1 MKIKAATFDIGGV
14 LYSDDVFKRAI
25 HKALNSL
32 GAKVSDEDF
41 EKVYQEHL
49 KSQNGS
55 LRSKLCLTFLGSLD
69 RKAELLERTNDF
81 WLFESSDAYSDGLPE
96 IIKLKKAGI
105 KVGLIANQ
113 PASIVDTLKR
123 DGYFELLDFVGISA
137 IVGLE
142 KPALDF
148 FKLAVEKL
156 GYSAQEVVHI
166 GNRIDNDVIPAKS
179 IGMRTI
185 WLRRGEANPNPTD
198 SDLKEADL
206 TIETLTGV
214 AEQVFNL

>member
-1 MKIKAATFDIGGV
+1 M
-14 LYSDDVFKRAI
+14 
-25 HKALNSL
+25 
-32 GAKVSDEDF
+32 
-41 EKVYQEHL
+41 
-49 KSQNGS
+49 
-55 LRSKLCLTFLGSLD
+55 
-69 RKAELLERTNDF
+69 
-81 WLFESSDAYSDGLPE
+81 
-96 IIKLKKAGI
+96 
-105 KVGLIANQ
+105 
-113 PASIVDTLKR
+113 
-123 DGYFELLDFVGISA
+123 
-137 IVGLE
+137 
-142 KPALDF
+142 DF